1 MSRASS
7 TRRAGILALPALAA
21 TTVTLGG
28 VAAGAAPTPELISR
42 APGGGPP
49 GNAPSAFPT
58 VSADGR
64 FVAFRSQATNLHPDD
79 VDTQHDIFVRDRQT
93 GEVGLVSRAS
103 GPNGAKGRV
112 ASFNPRISADGR
124 FVAFRS
130 NSNLAPEDTDRIADI
145 YVRDLQTQQTILV
158 SRASGESGE
167 KGNGGSFN
175 PSISA
180 DGRRVA
186 FRSEATNL
194 HPDDGDAIFD
204 IYVRDL
210 QTTETILVSRAA
222 GGAGA
227 KGIGVSQFPVIS
239 GDGNRIAFR
248 SGAPNLHPDDAD
260 TIEDIFVRDLGSGET
275 ILVSRATGEGPKGN
289 ARSTF
294 ASISADGRR
303 VAFDSLATNLHPEDP
318 DDRADVFLHDLDA
331 NQLELVSRAD
341 GAAGAKGSSG
351 SAEPSISADGR
362 HVAFHS
368 VATNLDPGDLD
379 PVLDVYIRDLET
391 FDTTL
396 LSGAVTGEADGRSYE
411 PAISAQG
418 KLVAFHSE
426 ADNLSG
432 EDLGASLD
440 VFAVGVAK
448 PPKCFGK
455 RATAMAAADALT
467 RGTRGRDVIVG
478 SDGDEEVKTG
488 KGRDLVCAG
497 VGDDVIVTGGGKDT
511 LDAGG
516 GADVVRSGRGRDQV
530 KAGGG
535 ADVVGLSRGRDT
547 VKGGGG
553 ADRIKGARAADTL
566 RGNGGRD
573 LLDGGA
579 GTDTC
584 RGGGGKDR
592 LKRCERGSD

>member
-1 MSRASS
+1 
-7 TRRAGILALPALAA
+7 LPALATA
-21 TTVTLGG
+21 TLTLGG
-28 VAAGAAPTPELISR
+28 TAPAAAPPPELISR

-49 GNAPSAFPT
+49 GNAPSAFPS

-64 FVAFRSQATNLHPDD
+64 LVAFRSQATNLHPDD
-79 VDTQHDIFVRDRQT
+79 TDIQHDIFVRDRQT
-93 GEVGLVSRAS
+93 GQVELVSRAS
-103 GPNGAKGRV
+103 GPSGAKGTV

-130 NSNLAPEDTDRIADI
+130 NSNLVPEDDDRVEDV
-145 YVRDLQTQQTILV
+145 YVRDLQTDQTILV
-158 SRASGESGE
+158 SRASGHPGE

-186 FRSEATNL
+186 FRSASTNL
-194 HPDDGDAIFD
+194 HPEDGDPIFD

-210 QTTETILVSRAA
+210 QTAETILVSRAA

-227 KGIGVSQFPVIS
+227 KGAGASEFPVIS
-239 GDGNRIAFR
+239 GDGNRVAFR
-248 SGAPNLHPDDAD
+248 SAAPNLHPDDLD
-260 TIEDIFVRDLGSGET
+260 TVEDIFLRDLGSGET
-275 ILVSRATGEGPKGN
+275 ILVSRAAGGGPKGN

-294 ASISADGRR
+294 ASIDADGTR
-303 VAFDSLATNLHPEDP
+303 VAFDSLATNLHPEDT
-318 DDRADVFLHDLDA
+318 DGRADVFLHDLA
-331 NQLELVSRAD
+331 ASQLELVSRAD

-368 VATNLDPGDLD
+368 VATNLDPGDPD
-379 PVLDVYIRDLET
+379 SVLDAYVRDLET

-411 PAISAQG
+411 PMISAQG
-418 KLVAFHSE
+418 NLVGFHSE
-426 ADNLSG
+426 ADNLIAD
-432 EDLGASLD
+432 DLAGGLD
-440 VFAVGVAK
+440 VFAVAVPK
-448 PPKCFGK
+448 PPKCLGK

-478 SDGDEEVKTG
+478 SAGNEEVKAG

-497 VGDDVIVTGGGKDT
+497 GGDDVIVAGGGKDKV
-511 LDAGG
+511 DAVG
-516 GADVVRSGRGRDQV
+516 GADVVRSGGGGDKV

-535 ADVVGLSRGRDT
+535 TDTVGLSGGRDNA
-547 VKGGGG
+547 KGGGG
-553 ADRIKGARAADTL
+553 ADRIKGVRGADTL

-573 LLDGGA
+573 RLDGGSA
-579 GTDTC
+579 TDTC

-592 LKRCERGSD
+592 LKRCERGGG